1 MRVVANIPHG
11 ACKITVF
18 AWNGKY
24 LIKFEQAMLEQTY
37 KVNEFDIADEN
48 DIKKLLDE
56 QFMKQILEH
65 FQQMHRNLYD
75 ALERI

>member
-1 MRVVANIPHG
+1 MRVVTNIPHE

-37 KVNEFDIADEN
+37 KVDEFDVADDNE
-48 DIKKLLDE
+48 IKKLLDE
-56 QFMKQILEH
+56 VFMNQILER
-65 FQQMHRNLYD
+65 FGQMHRNLKD

>member
-1 MRVVANIPHG
+1 MRVVANIPHE

-37 KVNEFDIADEN
+37 KVNEFDITGDN
-48 DIKKLLDE
+48 DIKKLLDDV
-56 QFMKQILEH
+56 FMNQILERFH
-65 FQQMHRNLYD
+65 QMHRNLND